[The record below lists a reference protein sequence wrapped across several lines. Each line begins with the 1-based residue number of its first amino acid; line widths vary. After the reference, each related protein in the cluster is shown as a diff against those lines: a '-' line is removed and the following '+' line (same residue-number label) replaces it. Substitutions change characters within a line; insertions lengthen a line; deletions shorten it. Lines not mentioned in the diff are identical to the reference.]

1 MVMIEQEKLDR
12 VYRWCIH
19 SPGGCNSTT
28 NWVGS
33 PTESILS
40 AWARGQNQGVI
51 GLIPLEGCEAE
62 SIPGS
67 PLISGSCGRPLGF
80 WKLENFPGGSD
91 GKESACNVG
100 DPGLN
105 PGWGRSSG
113 EGNGNPL
120 QYSCLENPMD
130 RGAWQVTVHGVSK
143 SQARLSD

>member
-1 MVMIEQEKLDR
+1 MIEQEKLDR

-40 AWARGQNQGVI
+40 AWARGQNQGLI

-67 PLISGSCGRPLGF
+67 PLISGGF
-80 WKLENFPGGSD
+80 LAVKEAPWLLE
-91 GKESACNVG
+91 
-100 DPGLN
+100 
-105 PGWGRSSG
+105 SG
-113 EGNGNPL
+113 ELPWWL
-120 QYSCLENPMD
+120 
-130 RGAWQVTVHGVSK
+130 RW
-143 SQARLSD
+143 